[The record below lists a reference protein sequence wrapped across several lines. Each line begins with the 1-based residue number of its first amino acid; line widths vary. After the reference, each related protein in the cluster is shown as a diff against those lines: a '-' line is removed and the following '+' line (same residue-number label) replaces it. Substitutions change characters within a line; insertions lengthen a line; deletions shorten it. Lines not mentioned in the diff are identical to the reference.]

1 MNTMKMNWLA
11 AMALVAVSGTVA
23 HADSIVGPDLSTFAV
38 LGGAGVALNGT
49 GNTIFGSVGG
59 CCNAIAVTGVI
70 PTNFTIAGG
79 TVQQGGGVATNA
91 QGELTTAIGDLGLL
105 GPPTLLAGTLGTR
118 TLAPGVYSF
127 SSTAL
132 LTGALTLDGGGNAN
146 AVWVFKIPSG
156 LTAAI
161 GSSVNV
167 IGTGSGAG
175 VYWDVGSSATL
186 DGAVFEGNVLANQSI
201 TVGTGVTDSCGRLLT
216 QVASVTLAGTDNISI
231 GCSGGLT
238 GSNGLSGGIT
248 VPPIPPGGG
257 PITTPK
263 LLPFAVPEPST
274 LFLFGVGLVGLVG
287 IRMSQASLRKS
298 ASPAQA

>member
-1 MNTMKMNWLA
+1 MRLRCLCLLVLA
-11 AMALVAVSGTVA
+11 LMVLPLLPPNA
-23 HADSIVGPDLSTFAV
+23 HAASIIGPDLSTFAI

-59 CCNAIAVTGVI
+59 CCNAFAVTGVI

-105 GPPTLLAGTLGTR
+105 GPPTLLAGSLGTL

-146 AVWVFKIPSG
+146 AVWVFEVPSA

-175 VYWDVGSSATL
+175 VYWNVGSSATL
-186 DGAVFEGNVLANQSI
+186 DGATFEGNVLANQSI

-231 GCSGGLT
+231 GCSGSLA
-238 GSNGLSGGIT
+238 GSNGLSGGLT

-257 PITTPK
+257 SLTTPTP
-263 LLPFAVPEPST
+263 LPFSAVVPEPST
-274 LFLFGVGLVGLVG
+274 FLLLGSGLVGLVG
-287 IRMSQASLRKS
+287 TRMRQARARTKKS
-298 ASPAQA
+298 